1 MLYNNHEIK
10 MDLTIKFMNQTTLI
24 LNDIDET
31 FTVSEIKSKIQ
42 EKFPDDLDKY
52 EISKLKL
59 VHDGK
64 VLINE
69 KTLDFYKVLEKPI
82 IYCIISKEKSKV
94 HPKDDEISKSI
105 PENKEIINEPKIEE
119 NIPERPET
127 PQPINNGNPL
137 LSNLLNSQGGIP
149 NNMLNLHANMMNN
162 PAAINLSMRMISDP
176 QIMPLMTQMMSNP
189 SLMSDPNFIMTLMSN
204 PHYMEFMNEY
214 MQLLNQNEGGQED
227 LSEMY
232 ETPPL
237 SSEETTTEQIN
248 YEEKYKTQLEELSSM
263 GFYDKVLNVQCLRR
277 SNGDVNTALNF
288 LLDIYK

>member
-10 MDLTIKFMNQTTLI
+10 MDLTIKFMNQTKLI
-24 LNDIDET
+24 LNNIDET
-31 FTVSEIKSKIQ
+31 FTVSEIKLKIQ

-94 HPKDDEISKSI
+94 HPKDDEISKNI

-149 NNMLNLHANMMNN
+149 NNMSNLHANMMNN
-162 PAAINLSMRMISDP
+162 PAAINLSMRMMSDP

-214 MQLLNQNEGGQED
+214 MQLLNQNQGGQED

-232 ETPPL
+232 ENPPL
-237 SSEETTTEQIN
+237 SSEETPTEQIN

-277 SNGDVNTALNF
+277 SKGDVNTALNF

>member
-94 HPKDDEISKSI
+94 HPKDDEISKNI

-149 NNMLNLHANMMNN
+149 NNMSNLHANMMNN
-162 PAAINLSMRMISDP
+162 PAAINLSMRMMSDP

-214 MQLLNQNEGGQED
+214 MQLLNQNQGGQED

-232 ETPPL
+232 ENPPL
-237 SSEETTTEQIN
+237 SSEETPTEQIN

-277 SNGDVNTALNF
+277 SKGDVNTALNF

>member
-1 MLYNNHEIK
+1 
-10 MDLTIKFMNQTTLI
+10 MDLTIKFMNQTKLI
-24 LNDIDET
+24 LNNIDET

-69 KTLDFYKVLEKPI
+69 KTLDFYKVSEKPI

-94 HPKDDEISKSI
+94 HPKDNEISKNI

-137 LSNLLNSQGGIP
+137 LSNLLNSQSGIP
-149 NNMLNLHANMMNN
+149 NNMSNLHANMMNN
-162 PAAINLSMRMISDP
+162 PAAINLSMRMMSDP

-214 MQLLNQNEGGQED
+214 MQLLNQNQEGQED

-232 ETPPL
+232 ENPPL
-237 SSEETTTEQIN
+237 SSEETPTEQIN

-277 SNGDVNTALNF
+277 SKGDVNTALNF

>member
-10 MDLTIKFMNQTTLI
+10 MDLTIKFMNQTKLI

-94 HPKDDEISKSI
+94 HPKDDEISKNI

-149 NNMLNLHANMMNN
+149 NNMSNLHANMMNN
-162 PAAINLSMRMISDP
+162 PAAINLSMRMMTDP

-214 MQLLNQNEGGQED
+214 MQLLNQNQGGQED

-232 ETPPL
+232 ENPPL
-237 SSEETTTEQIN
+237 SSEETPTEQIN

-277 SNGDVNTALNF
+277 SKGDVNTALNF

>member
-10 MDLTIKFMNQTTLI
+10 MDLTIKFMNQTKLI
-24 LNDIDET
+24 LNNIDET
-31 FTVSEIKSKIQ
+31 FTVSEIKLKIQ

-94 HPKDDEISKSI
+94 HPKDDEISKNI

-149 NNMLNLHANMMNN
+149 NNMSNLHANMMNN

-214 MQLLNQNEGGQED
+214 MQLLNQNQGGQED

-232 ETPPL
+232 ENPPL
-237 SSEETTTEQIN
+237 SSEETPTEQIN

-277 SNGDVNTALNF
+277 SKGDVNTALNF